1 MKKIMFVLVGL
12 ILISF
17 GPSAKNKTPKSFV
30 FIPSC
35 NTTVFDKD
43 VSVQAFYMADK
54 EVSNFEYRQ
63 FLTALKQTSN
73 DSLLAI
79 ALPDTTK
86 WQLPGVYN
94 QPMVNYYFWHP
105 AYDSYPVVNV
115 SKAGA
120 DLYCQWLTKEL
131 RNKYGAHLND
141 ARLPTKYEWVAAAQ
155 GGNKTATYAWGGAYL
170 QNAKGCYLANF
181 KVIGEHNIQSTD
193 KGIEIVADSTFI
205 TDVNSTSNAQFTAPT
220 ESYSPNAFGLYNM
233 CGNVA
238 EITSDGEAYGGH
250 WNATG
255 YNIRITSH
263 TNANANEPSP
273 FVGFRPIMSYIAL
286 KK

>member
-1 MKKIMFVLVGL
+1 MKKMLFVLIGL
-12 ILISF
+12 ILLSF
-17 GPSAKNKTPKSFV
+17 GPAEKNKTPKTFV

-35 NTTVFDKD
+35 NTTVFDK
-43 VSVQAFYMADK
+43 
-54 EVSNFEYRQ
+54 EVS
-63 FLTALKQTSN
+63 
-73 DSLLAI
+73 I
-79 ALPDTTK
+79 ATPDTAK
-86 WQLPGVYN
+86 WNLPGMQN
-94 QPMVNYYFWHP
+94 SPMVNLYFNHP
-105 AYDSYPVVNV
+105 AYDNYPVVNI

-131 RNKYGAHLND
+131 RVKYGEHLND
-141 ARLPTKYEWVAAAQ
+141 VRLPTQYEWIAAAK
-155 GGNKTATYAWGGAYL
+155 GGENTATYSWGGAYL
-170 QNAKGCYLANF
+170 QNSKGCYLANF

-193 KGIEIVADSTFI
+193 QGLQIVKDSTFI
-205 TDVNSTSNAQFTAPT
+205 PDFDSFSNPYFTTLT

-238 EITSDGEAYGGH
+238 ELTAENEAYGGH

-263 TNANANEPSP
+263 TPANEPSP
-273 FVGFRPIMSYIAL
+273 FVGFRPIMSYVAL